1 MITLF
6 FVSFISA
13 TLLPMGSEA
22 VLLYKVSQT
31 PDLKY
36 LLFLVATLGNT
47 LGAVVNYLLGR
58 FLTLFAI
65 KKGYMKEESLKKAE
79 RYFDKYGIFALL
91 LSWVPIIGDP
101 ITFVAGSMEYRFW
114 KFLLLVTFAKG
125 FRYAV
130 LIWFIN
136 F

>member
-1 MITLF
+1 
-6 FVSFISA
+6 
-13 TLLPMGSEA
+13 MGSEA

-31 PDLKY
+31 PELKY
-36 LLFLVATLGNT
+36 TLFLIATLGNT

-58 FLTLFAI
+58 FLSLFAI

-79 RYFDKYGIFALL
+79 RYFEKYGIFALL
-91 LSWVPIIGDP
+91 LSWMPIIGDP
-101 ITFVAGSMEYRFW
+101 ITFIAGSMEYRFW

-125 FRYAV
+125 IRYAV